1 VEEGERSK
9 REMKKKIPTIFE
21 KEEEV
26 ENKDENGKKTMEKKN
41 VKIVLSKTDLG
52 LLERLLG

>member
-1 VEEGERSK
+1 MEEGERSK

-26 ENKDENGKKTMEKKN
+26 ENDDGNGVKTMEKKN
-41 VKIVLSKTDLG
+41 VKIVLSKSDMG
-52 LLERLLG
+52 LLDKMLG